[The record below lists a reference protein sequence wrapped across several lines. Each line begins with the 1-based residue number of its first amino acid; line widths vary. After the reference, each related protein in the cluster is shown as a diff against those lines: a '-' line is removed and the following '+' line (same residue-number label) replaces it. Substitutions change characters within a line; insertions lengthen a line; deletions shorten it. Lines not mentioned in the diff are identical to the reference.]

1 MRVRTKKHASEIY
14 ILILQS
20 TLLVDLNKSLISV
33 SISSSSEKEL
43 RKGDMTGCEQR
54 LKIKSLGVFWWCLFC
69 CCYCCCCFLLVCGV
83 FVCAWFFWRV
93 FLWVFVVY
101 LLVVFFFFFSFL
113 GVSRVFRFDFFQ
125 KILFSMQST
134 FKVNDVKNNNFR
146 VSPVRKLWYILAR
159 KYSNY

>member
-101 LLVVFFFFFSFL
+101 LLVFFFSLSWECRGFL
-113 GVSRVFRFDFFQ
+113 GLIFFRRSYFRCNQ
-125 KILFSMQST
+125 HSKWMMWRIIILGCHLLESC
-134 FKVNDVKNNNFR
+134 DI
-146 VSPVRKLWYILAR
+146 Y
-159 KYSNY
+159 